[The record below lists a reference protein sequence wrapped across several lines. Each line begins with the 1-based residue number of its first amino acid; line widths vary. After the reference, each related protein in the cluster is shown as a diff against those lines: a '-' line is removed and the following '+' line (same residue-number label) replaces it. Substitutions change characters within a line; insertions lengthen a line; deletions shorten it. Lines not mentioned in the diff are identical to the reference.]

1 MLVALTQDADPKAVQ
16 QALMA
21 RGLWIAA
28 TMRDLDGR
36 QVTYRIAPY
45 SGQVDPQELR
55 GIAGVAAVLLPAPEH
70 PRMDRQGPRVDVGGV
85 AIGDEQP
92 VFMCGPC
99 SVESEAQIHAIAKRV
114 AALGVQFLRGGA
126 YKPRSSPY
134 AFQGHGECALT
145 WLRRAA
151 DQNGLRVVTEVLSE
165 HDVERVAEQTDLMQ
179 IGSRNMQNFAL
190 LKRVGQTGRPVLL
203 KRSMSATVEEWLLAG
218 EYLLLHGA
226 SGVVLCER
234 GIRSFDEH
242 TRNLLD
248 LGAVALLSQ
257 VHRLPVIVDPSHGT
271 GRRDLILP
279 LGRAALAAGAAGVMI
294 ETHDDPGRALS
305 DGPQALT
312 ADELQRVLR
321 ALQGRKAA

>member
-1 MLVALTQDADPKAVQ
+1 MLVALTEDADPKAVQ

-28 TMRDLDGR
+28 TLRDLDGR

-45 SGQVDPQELR
+45 SGHVDPQELQS
-55 GIAGVAAVLLPAPEH
+55 IPGVASVLVAAPEH
-70 PRMDRQGPRVDVGGV
+70 PRMDRQGPQVDVGGV
-85 AIGDEQP
+85 AIGAGQP

-99 SVESEAQIHAIAKRV
+99 SVETESQISAIAERV
-114 AALGVQFLRGGA
+114 AGQGVQFLRGGA

-134 AFQGHGECALT
+134 SFQGHGETALH

-151 DQNGLRVVTEVLSE
+151 DRHGLRVVTEVLSE
-165 HDVERVAEQTDLMQ
+165 QDVERVAEMTDLMQ
-179 IGSRNMQNFAL
+179 VGSRNMQNFAL

-257 VHRLPVIVDPSHGT
+257 VHQLPVIVDPSHGT

-279 LGRAALAAGAAGVMI
+279 LARAALAAGAAGVMI
-294 ETHDDPGRALS
+294 ETHDDPGKALS

-312 ADELQRVLR
+312 GDDLRHVLA